1 MTCPKHEIILPCTD
15 SASVTQKV
23 GPMRPAR
30 AVGRPKDMEKRCAI
44 LTAALKLFSDR
55 GLDGVPM
62 EAIAAEAGVSKVTV
76 YANFKDKSAIIEAI
90 VEWQSERLDEI
101 LSEAMQTEGDLAQRL
116 TRVGTSL
123 FDLLAEPSHRAIE
136 RCLTMEKLRNPEL
149 ARKYFEAGPGH
160 LRDRLAELMADA
172 VQCGAMN
179 LECSRMA
186 AEDLLGLWLGF
197 SSIERRY
204 TTELPSPE
212 VLRARVKRGVEFFI
226 RAHAA

>member
-1 MTCPKHEIILPCTD
+1 MTCPKQEIVLPCAE

-23 GPMRPAR
+23 DNMRPAR

-44 LTAALKLFSDR
+44 LSAALKLFSDR

-76 YANFKDKSAIIEAI
+76 YANFKDKNAIIAAI
-90 VEWQSERLDEI
+90 VERQSERLDEI
-101 LSEAMQTEGDLAQRL
+101 LSEAMQTEGDLAEKL

-149 ARKYFEAGPGH
+149 ARKYFDAGPGH

-172 VQCGAMN
+172 MKCGAMN
-179 LECSRMA
+179 LDCSRMA

-197 SSIERRY
+197 SGVERRY
-204 TTELPSPE
+204 KAEMPPSE
-212 VLRARVKRGVEFFI
+212 DLRARVKRGVDFFI